1 MKNPMK
7 KITRAIA
14 VVLLAEMIAACI
26 FPHFQ
31 LNSGFLTSAL
41 AAESG
46 TTGSEGTEDEPVFDA
61 SMAGQYVINV
71 GSEYYRETSEITV
84 NGDMTLQLMHVDQN
98 GNPKPI
104 EVAKGATINITWV
117 SVDDGSDTSTVF
129 DVEGVDK
136 TGSHIKSF
144 CNIKVKGVGYNNLSV
159 EVYTKD
165 AEGNEAFLQLSWKL
179 HVALAIDN
187 KNLTFTAGE
196 DVAPGDTSGN
206 GQYGLRYGLNTDK
219 VMDTLQIS
227 GPEVRG
233 TDKEKYNKY
242 LLMLKRKDLIY
253 TYTNG
258 KGETIELDNFSD
270 ENDIEQDPKLRA
282 MLSEKVVWT
291 TSNSDVAT
299 VKYGVITGQGAGTA
313 VITATTYSDDHLS
326 ERSVSITVVVKP
338 SAKVVGVT
346 DEFVSECKTRVESSS
361 FTIQTN
367 AKAASELVWT
377 VRNKDEKGNIL
388 WSNEIS
394 VTTDKFSADPYST
407 SGSIYFSKVKAGTYY
422 ITARVDSKY
431 GELNSMVKKLA
442 FTIVVP
448 VSIDATILYMN
459 VGDTYSIIE
468 NSTIPNPRWYSY
480 LTEDEGVAD
489 VGNDGVI
496 KATGKGNTTIT
507 LTRVENGGY
516 TEVFPESDYNEV
528 PGVKTIRVEVIDSI
542 LINYSSATIY
552 IGSTLNMKATT
563 TSNNIVTWESSDSKV
578 ASVDELGI
586 VTGLKEGTATITAVQ
601 IVNGVRK
608 TSSCRLTVRQGVT
621 GVTLDPAEKEIALG
635 DNLTINAK
643 VEPSLNGVSLKWV
656 SSDEKVIEVSV
667 SGDLS
672 ATVKAVGTGTAV
684 VSAINQENVVVG
696 SCLITV
702 FEPIEKI
709 TLSQTNVVLP
719 LSAGWFQLY
728 ATIVPASAEDREIIW
743 TSTNSSVATVD
754 KNGIV
759 TLKKPGLTS
768 IIVSSKID
776 AGVTAICNLEVTKSV
791 TGVKLDKSTHDMF
804 VGETFRIS
812 YTIAPS
818 GASNAEVVWSSSNNA
833 VAAVD
838 QSGLIT
844 AKGVGTTVIMVK
856 TKDGGF
862 TALCTVNVG
871 RVATAIKLDVTSLVL
886 NAGEYYYL
894 EATLTP
900 ADTTDKTV
908 MYESSDTK
916 IAVVSKKGKITAK
929 KAGACVVMAKTKSGS
944 MAYCAITVMQGVTG
958 VQLSDNILEIPV
970 GETYEMEANV
980 LPKNASNKNV
990 KWSSSNEEIFT
1001 VDEEGEIEGIGGG
1014 VAVLT
1019 CTTEEGG
1026 FMDYCVV
1033 TVIEEVTTVQLDK
1046 NSYKLGLNST
1056 YQLVAT
1062 VSGERATNKDV
1073 IWSSTDPDVVSVDDN
1088 GRITGLEL
1096 GYATIMCEAADGSG
1110 ASDICEVRVCKLV
1123 TNIQLDVSYLTLIQ
1137 GKSYELQATVEP
1149 DDATYMQPVWTSDD
1163 TEIAIVSPKGVITA
1177 LNPGSTMIHA
1187 TADDSGAV
1195 SAICYVNV
1203 IKPVMAT
1210 NISVSESEIVMSP
1223 GENRTVAIALVPN
1236 NTTENIT
1243 WSSDNT
1249 AVATVDSETGL
1260 ITAKAIGTANI
1271 NILTESGRK
1280 GTIKVFVV
1288 GLSRTYVE
1296 LQQYTNLLLKLEVDG
1311 GGSSNFSVRWDVDDQ
1326 NVATVQNGRV
1336 TAKALGTT
1344 TVYAVVNGRRMSC
1357 VVKVVKIK

>member
-1 MKNPMK
+1 MKNSVK
-7 KITRAIA
+7 KFMSVIA
-14 VVLLAEMIAACI
+14 VLLMIEMVSACVL
-26 FPHFQ
+26 PHFK
-31 LNSGFLTSAL
+31 LNHSFLTSAA
-41 AAESG
+41 AAEG
-46 TTGSEGTEDEPVFDA
+46 DAGSSTNPDGATDEPVFDA

-84 NGDMTLQLMHVDQN
+84 NGDMTLQLMHVDQL

-104 EVAKGATINITWV
+104 EVAKGASINITWV

-129 DVEGVDK
+129 EVEGVDK
-136 TGSHIKSF
+136 TGSNIKSF

-179 HVALAIDN
+179 HVALAVDN
-187 KNLTFTAGE
+187 KNLTFDAGE
-196 DVAPGDTSGN
+196 DN
-206 GQYGLRYGLNTDK
+206 GEYGLRYGLNTDK
-219 VMDTLQIS
+219 IMDTLQIS
-227 GPEVRG
+227 GPEVVG
-233 TDKEKYNKY
+233 TEKEKYNKY

-253 TYTNG
+253 TYKNG
-258 KGETIELDNFSD
+258 AGETVELNNFST
-270 ENDIEQDPKLRA
+270 ENDIEQNANLRA

-338 SAKVVGVT
+338 SAKVLGVT
-346 DEFVSECKTRVESSS
+346 DKFESECKAKVNASS

-388 WSNEIS
+388 WSNAQAI
-394 VTTDKFSADPYST
+394 VTDKFTADPYST

-422 ITARVDSKY
+422 VTARVSEKY
-431 GELNSMVKKLA
+431 GELNAMVKKLA

-448 VSIDATILYMN
+448 VSIDTATLYMN
-459 VGDTYSIIE
+459 VNDTYSIVD
-468 NSTIPNPRWYSY
+468 NSTIPNARWYTYQSD
-480 LTEDEGVAD
+480 TEGVAV

-496 KATGKGNTTIT
+496 KAVGYGEATIR
-507 LTRVENGGY
+507 LRRVADGGY
-516 TEVFPESDYNEV
+516 TEVFPEADYGEV
-528 PGVKTIRVEVIDSI
+528 PEYAEIHVKVIDSI

-552 IGSTLNMKATT
+552 IGGTLNMKATT
-563 TSNNIVTWESSDSKV
+563 TNSNIVTWETSDPKI
-578 ASVDELGI
+578 ASVDEFGV
-586 VTGLKEGTATITAVQ
+586 VTGVKEGNAIITAVQ
-601 IVNGVRK
+601 MVAGVRK
-608 TSSCRLTVRQGVT
+608 TASCVVTVRQGVT

-643 VEPSLNGVSLKWV
+643 VEPSLNGVSLRWV
-656 SSDEKVIEVSV
+656 SSNNEVIEISV

-672 ATVKAVGTGTAV
+672 ATVKAVGAGTAV

-776 AGVTAICNLEVTKSV
+776 AGITAICNLEVTKSV

-812 YTIAPS
+812 YTISPN
-818 GASNAEVVWSSSNNA
+818 GASNAEVVWSSSNTA

-838 QSGLIT
+838 QSGLVT

-886 NAGEYYYL
+886 NAGEYYLL

-900 ADTTDKTV
+900 ADTTDRTV

-916 IAVVSKKGKITAK
+916 VAVVSKKGKVTAK

-958 VQLSDNILEIPV
+958 LELSEDILEIAV
-970 GETYEMEANV
+970 GEEYEMEAKV
-980 LPKNASNKNV
+980 LPKTATNKNV
-990 KWSSSNEEIFT
+990 EWNSSNEEVFT
-1001 VDEEGEIEGIGGG
+1001 VDEEGEITGVGGG

-1019 CTTEEGG
+1019 CTSEEGG
-1026 FMDYCVV
+1026 FMDFCVV
-1033 TVIEEVTTVQLDK
+1033 TVIEEVTTVKLDK
-1046 NSYKLGLNST
+1046 NTYKLGLNST

-1062 VSGERATNKDV
+1062 VSGEKATNKQV
-1073 IWSSTDPDVVSVDDN
+1073 AWSSTDPEIVSVDNN
-1088 GRITGLEL
+1088 GRITGHAL
-1096 GYATIMCEAADGSG
+1096 GYATITCEATDGSG

-1137 GKSYELQATVEP
+1137 GKSYEVQATVEP
-1149 DDATYMQPVWTSDD
+1149 DDATYTEPIWTSEN

-1177 LNPGSTMIHA
+1177 LNPGNTIIHA
-1187 TADDSGAV
+1187 TADDSGEV

-1203 IKPVMAT
+1203 IKPVMASS
-1210 NISVSESEIVMSP
+1210 ISVSESEIVMSP

-1236 NTTENIT
+1236 NTTETVT

-1249 AVATVDSETGL
+1249 AVATVDPQTGL
-1260 ITAKAIGTANI
+1260 ITARAIGSANI

-1288 GLSRTYVE
+1288 GLSRSYVE

-1311 GGSSNFSVRWDVDDQ
+1311 AGAKDFTVRWDVDNQ
-1326 NVATVQNGRV
+1326 NIATVQNGRV
-1336 TAKALGTT
+1336 TAKAIGTT

>member
-1 MKNPMK
+1 MKNSVK
-7 KITRAIA
+7 KIFRVIA
-14 VVLLAEMIAACI
+14 VMLIAELISACI

-31 LNSGFLTSAL
+31 SSQGFLTSAF
-41 AAESG
+41 AAEGDESDNQG
-46 TTGSEGTEDEPVFDA
+46 TTEDKPIFDA

-84 NGDMTLQLMHVDQN
+84 NGDMTLQLMHVDKT

-104 EVAKGATINITWV
+104 EVAKGASINITWV

-129 DVEGVDK
+129 EVEGVDK
-136 TGSHIKSF
+136 TGSNIKSF

-159 EVYTKD
+159 EVHTKD
-165 AEGNEAFLQLSWKL
+165 AEGNEAYLQLSWKL

-187 KNLTFTAGE
+187 KNLTFDAGE
-196 DVAPGDTSGN
+196 DN
-206 GQYGLRYGLNTDK
+206 GEYGLRFGLNTDK
-219 VMDTLQIS
+219 IMDTLQIS

-253 TYTNG
+253 NYQNG
-258 KGETIELDNFSD
+258 NGETVELNNFST
-270 ENDIEQDPKLRA
+270 ENDIEQNAALRA

-338 SAKVVGVT
+338 SAYVLGVT
-346 DEFVSECKTRVESSS
+346 DKYENECKATVGASN
-361 FTIQTN
+361 FTIVTN

-388 WSNEIS
+388 WSNNQSIA
-394 VTTDKFSADPYST
+394 TDKFSADPYST

-422 ITARVDSKY
+422 VTARVSEKY
-431 GELNSMVKKLA
+431 GELNAMINKLA

-448 VSIDATILYMN
+448 VSIDTATLYMN
-459 VGDTYSIIE
+459 VNDTYSIIE
-468 NSTIPNPRWYSY
+468 NSTIPNARWYTYQSD
-480 LTEDEGVAD
+480 TEGVAI

-496 KATGKGNTTIT
+496 KAVGYGEATIR
-507 LTRVENGGY
+507 LRRVANGGY

-528 PGVKTIRVEVIDSI
+528 PEQEEIHVKVIDSI
-542 LINYSSATIY
+542 MINYVSATIY
-552 IGSTLNMKATT
+552 IGGTLNMKATT
-563 TSNNIVTWESSDSKV
+563 TNSSIVTWESSDPKI

-586 VTGLKEGTATITAVQ
+586 VTGLKEGNVTITAVQ
-601 IVNGVRK
+601 IVAGVRK
-608 TSSCRLTVRQGVT
+608 TASCKLTVREGVT
-621 GVTLDPAEKEIALG
+621 GVTLDPAEKEIAVG

-643 VEPSLNGVSLKWV
+643 VEPSMNGVSLKWV
-656 SSDEKVIEVSV
+656 SSNDKVVSV
-667 SGDLS
+667 LVSEDLS
-672 ATVKAVGTGTAV
+672 ATVKAVGAGTAV

-702 FEPIEKI
+702 FEPIQKI

-728 ATIVPASAEDREIIW
+728 ATIVPASAEDREIVW
-743 TSTNSSVATVD
+743 MSTNSSVATVD

-768 IIVSSKID
+768 IMVTSKID
-776 AGVTAICNLEVTKSV
+776 AGVTAICSLEVTKSV

-804 VGETFRIS
+804 VGETFRLSFTIS
-812 YTIAPS
+812 PA
-818 GASNAEVVWSSSNNA
+818 GASNAEVVWSSSNTA

-838 QSGLIT
+838 QSGLVT

-856 TKDGGF
+856 TKDGGY
-862 TALCTVNVG
+862 TSLCTVNVG

-894 EATLTP
+894 ESTLTP
-900 ADTTDKTV
+900 ADSTDKTV

-916 IAVVSKKGKITAK
+916 VAVVSKKGKVTAK
-929 KAGACVVMAKTKSGS
+929 KAGACVIMAKTKSGS

-958 VQLSDNILEIPV
+958 LELSDSVLEIAV
-970 GETYEMEANV
+970 DEEYEMEAKV
-980 LPKNASNKNV
+980 LPKNATNQNV
-990 KWSSSNEEIFT
+990 KWNSSNEEVFT
-1001 VDEEGEIEGIGGG
+1001 VDEEGEIKGIGGG

-1019 CTTEEGG
+1019 CTTEENS
-1026 FMDYCVV
+1026 FMAFCVV
-1033 TVIEEVTTVQLDK
+1033 TVIEEVTTVKLDK

-1062 VSGERATNKDV
+1062 VSGEKATNKDV
-1073 IWSSTDPDVVSVDDN
+1073 EWSSSAPDIVSVDDS

-1096 GYATIMCEAADGSG
+1096 GYATITCEAADGSG
-1110 ASDICEVRVCKLV
+1110 AYDVCEVRVCKLV
-1123 TNIQLDVSYLTLIQ
+1123 TNIQLDVSYITLIQ
-1137 GKSYELQATVEP
+1137 GKSYELQATIEP
-1149 DDATYMQPVWTSDD
+1149 DDATYTEPIWTSDN

-1177 LNPGSTMIHA
+1177 LNPGNTMIHA
-1187 TADDSGAV
+1187 TADDSSGV

-1210 NISVSESEIVMSP
+1210 SISVSESEIVMSP

-1236 NTTENIT
+1236 NTTESIT

-1249 AVATVDSETGL
+1249 AVATVDPQTGL
-1260 ITAKAIGTANI
+1260 ITARAIGSANI

-1288 GLSRTYVE
+1288 GLSRSYVE
-1296 LQQYTNLLLKLEVDG
+1296 LQQYSNLLLKLEVDG
-1311 GGSSNFSVRWDVDDQ
+1311 AGAKGFTVRWDVDDQ
-1326 NVATVQNGRV
+1326 NIATVQNGRV
-1336 TAKALGTT
+1336 TAKAIGTT

>member
-1 MKNPMK
+1 MKNSVK
-7 KITRAIA
+7 KIMRVIAI
-14 VVLLAEMIAACI
+14 VLMAEMISACVL
-26 FPHFQ
+26 PHFQ
-31 LNSGFLTSAL
+31 WTTGLLTLAS
-41 AAESG
+41 AAEGENGESNNQ
-46 TTGSEGTEDEPVFDA
+46 GSTEDKPIFDA

-84 NGDMTLQLMHVDQN
+84 NGDMTLQLMHVDKT

-104 EVAKGATINITWV
+104 EVAKGASINITWV

-129 DVEGVDK
+129 EVEGVDK
-136 TGSHIKSF
+136 TGSNIKSF

-159 EVYTKD
+159 EVHTKD
-165 AEGNEAFLQLSWKL
+165 TEGNEAFLQLSWKL

-187 KNLTFTAGE
+187 KNLTFDAGE
-196 DVAPGDTSGN
+196 DN
-206 GQYGLRYGLNTDK
+206 GEYGLRFGLNTDK
-219 VMDTLQIS
+219 IMDTLQIS

-253 TYTNG
+253 NYKNG
-258 KGETIELDNFSD
+258 KGETVDLDNFSD
-270 ENDIEQDPKLRA
+270 ENDIEQDAVLRA

-338 SAKVVGVT
+338 SAYVLGVT
-346 DEFVSECKTRVESSS
+346 DQYQNECKATVGASN
-361 FTIQTN
+361 FTIVTN

-388 WSNEIS
+388 WSNKQPI
-394 VTTDKFSADPYST
+394 VTDKFSADPYST

-422 ITARVDSKY
+422 VTARVSEKY
-431 GELNSMVKKLA
+431 GELNAMIRKLA

-448 VSIDATILYMN
+448 VSINTATLYMN
-459 VGDTYSIIE
+459 VNDTYSIVE
-468 NSTIPNPRWYSY
+468 NSTIPNARWYTYQSD
-480 LTEDEGVAD
+480 TEGVAI

-496 KATGKGNTTIT
+496 KAVGYGEATIR
-507 LTRVENGGY
+507 LRRVADGGY

-528 PGVKTIRVEVIDSI
+528 PEEEEIHVKVIDSI
-542 LINYSSATIY
+542 LINYVAATIY
-552 IGSTLNMKATT
+552 IGGTLNMKATT
-563 TSNNIVTWESSDSKV
+563 TNSNIVTWESSDPKI

-586 VTGLKEGTATITAVQ
+586 VTGLKEGNAIITAVQ
-601 IVNGVRK
+601 MVAGVRK
-608 TSSCRLTVRQGVT
+608 TASCKVTVRQGVT
-621 GVTLDPAEKEIALG
+621 GVTLDPAEKEIAVG

-643 VEPSLNGVSLKWV
+643 VEPSMNGVSLRWV
-656 SSDEKVIEVSV
+656 SSNDKVVTVLVSE
-667 SGDLS
+667 DLS
-672 ATVKAVGTGTAV
+672 ATVKAVGAGTAV
-684 VSAINQENVVVG
+684 ISAINQENVVVG
-696 SCLITV
+696 SCLLTV
-702 FEPIEKI
+702 FEPIEEI

-728 ATIVPASAEDREIIW
+728 ATIVPASAEDREIVW

-768 IIVSSKID
+768 IMVTSKID

-804 VGETFRIS
+804 VGETFRLS
-812 YTIAPS
+812 YTISPA
-818 GASNAEVVWSSSNNA
+818 GASNAEVVWSSSNTA
-833 VAAVD
+833 VAGVD
-838 QSGLIT
+838 QSGLVT

-900 ADTTDKTV
+900 ADTTERTV
-908 MYESSDTK
+908 MYESSNTSV
-916 IAVVSKKGKITAK
+916 AVVSKKGKVTAK
-929 KAGACVVMAKTKSGS
+929 KAGACVIMAKTKSGS

-958 VQLSDNILEIPV
+958 LELSDDILEIAV
-970 GETYEMEANV
+970 GEDYKMEAKI
-980 LPKNASNKNV
+980 LPKTATNKNV
-990 KWSSSNEEIFT
+990 TWNSSNEAVFT
-1001 VDEEGEIEGIGGG
+1001 VDEEGEITGVGGG

-1026 FMDYCVV
+1026 FMDFCVV
-1033 TVIEEVTTVQLDK
+1033 TVIEEVTTVVLDK
-1046 NSYKLGLNST
+1046 NSYKLGLNSS

-1062 VSGERATNKDV
+1062 VSGEKATNKDV
-1073 IWSSTDPDVVSVDDN
+1073 EWSSSDPDIVSVDDN
-1088 GRITGLEL
+1088 GRMTGLAL
-1096 GYATIMCEAADGSG
+1096 GYATITCEAADGSG
-1110 ASDICEVRVCKLV
+1110 AFDVCEVRVCKLV
-1123 TNIQLDVSYLTLIQ
+1123 TNILLDVSYITLIQ

-1149 DDATYMQPVWTSDD
+1149 DDATYTEPIWTSDN

-1187 TADDSGAV
+1187 TADDSGGV

-1203 IKPVMAT
+1203 IKPVMASS
-1210 NISVSESEIVMSP
+1210 ISVSESEIVMSP

-1236 NTTENIT
+1236 NTTETVT

-1249 AVATVDSETGL
+1249 AVATVDPQTGL
-1260 ITAKAIGTANI
+1260 ITARAIGSANI

-1288 GLSRTYVE
+1288 GLSRSYVE

-1311 GGSSNFSVRWDVDDQ
+1311 AGAKDFTVRWDVDNQ
-1326 NVATVQNGRV
+1326 NIATVQNGRV
-1336 TAKALGTT
+1336 TAKAIGTT